1 MYFLVLYVIIKRERF
16 DVQMNSTKTTK
27 ILSLV
32 LVAVILISTVF
43 SSTAFAAADNGTY
56 KNFKYTVT
64 DKNTAE
70 ITKYIG
76 SESSVKIP
84 ESINGHAVEK
94 IGDGA
99 FKGNYFL
106 ESAEIPDGIKI
117 IGDYAFNDCTKLKSI
132 TIPKSVEKIG
142 KSAFFYCTRLE
153 NVNVS
158 NGIKTIGD
166 GAFFGCYSL
175 KSFTITESVNS
186 VGEYAFAKCDK
197 LKTVKIENGLK
208 SISNQ
213 MFKDCTS
220 LKNTVLPDSIE
231 SIGRRAFSGC
241 SSLESINLPDSVNT
255 IDDYAFYYCSQIK
268 SISTSAKKIGNYAF
282 SFCSMLESATLS
294 DNLETIGKEA
304 FTSTNLQEIFIPSSV
319 SEIGD
324 MALET
329 NCIKKISV
337 DESNKYYTSIDG
349 VLFNKSVTK
358 IVDYPN
364 YAEAEF
370 YSIPQSVTAIGSNA
384 FYGDNAALK
393 TILIPDTVTEIENG
407 AFMNF
412 SDLEYIYIPDSVIK
426 IGDNAFNGCS
436 QLASISIPYS
446 VKEIGNSALSY
457 CTNLQS
463 VSLTEGLESIGDY
476 AFASDYTLSNIT
488 LPNTLSDI
496 SPTAFANCE
505 NFKEYIT
512 DINNPYF
519 SITDGVLYSKD
530 KSKLVSY
537 PMGKKDKEYSVLDGT
552 KTIGDYAISCNNLDS
567 VYVPQSV
574 EKMGNYSIGF
584 MTQPTSDTYNIKTDF
599 MAYGAIGSAAET
611 YCTDNDIAFFTD
623 KPSQNIE
630 VVSLNAGENAVFSIE
645 NANPESVVYSTS
657 DKSVADVDSNGKI
670 TANSKGTTQIIASV
684 GIMNF
689 LCTVNVKNGEPKSEG
704 YVYSGFDTSGYSLIT
719 KQAYQK
725 WEDEYYNFNKPN
737 PDTRLDNPAVYCYTT
752 SEYIPIMA
760 ILVGGSYLDNTKK
773 QMGEDYHQYE
783 TIADNLSMEL
793 NRFNANGDMLLYSGT
808 DDVTAITGKTSSLK
822 DMKESIGK
830 SYVDGGVVSTS
841 VDHGVA
847 DHFGDGVY
855 HTVLE
860 VYAPKSAIKGAY
872 ISRMSDFALEYEYL
886 LDKGLK
892 YQVIDAGVRNV
903 TFTSYTLEEPTTK
916 VERYI
921 KLRIVDD
928 SKPVEP
934 ATTEP
939 SASTAAPST
948 AVTESTTQP
957 TTQQSTQSTTQTA
970 PAQMTTAQTTP
981 TQPTT
986 NPSGSPVATGNN
998 ALPYCAAALL
1008 VLVLASMF
1016 IYTKQSRN
1024 NDNT

>member
-1 MYFLVLYVIIKRERF
+1 MKATRI
-16 DVQMNSTKTTK
+16 TKT
-27 ILSLV
+27 LSLA

-43 SSTAFAAADNGTY
+43 SITTFAAVDDGTY

-64 DKNTAE
+64 DENSAV
-70 ITKYIG
+70 ITEYIG
-76 SESSVKIP
+76 NEASVKIP
-84 ESINGHAVEK
+84 ESINGHPVEK
-94 IGDGA
+94 IGNNA
-99 FKGNYFL
+99 FKGNYSL
-106 ESAEIPDGIKI
+106 ENAEIPDGVKV

-132 TIPKSVEKIG
+132 TLPKSTKSIG

-158 NGIKTIGD
+158 DGIKTIGD

-175 KSFTITESVNS
+175 KSFTITESVTS
-186 VGEYAFAKCDK
+186 VGEYAFSRCNE
-197 LKTVKIENGLK
+197 LKSAKIENGIK

-220 LKNTVLPDSIE
+220 LKEIVLPDSIE
-231 SIGRRAFSGC
+231 SIGRRAFYNC
-241 SSLESINLPDSVNT
+241 SALESINIPDSVNT
-255 IDDYAFYYCSQIK
+255 VDDYAFYSCSQIQSLK
-268 SISTSAKKIGNYAF
+268 INAEKIGDYAF
-282 SFCSMLESATLS
+282 SQCSMLESLTLS
-294 DNLETIGKEA
+294 DNLKTIGDEA
-304 FTSTNLQEIFIPSSV
+304 FKSTSLSEVSVPSSV
-319 SEIGD
+319 SSIGKK
-324 MALET
+324 AFET
-329 NCIKKISV
+329 NCIKKYSV
-337 DESNKYYTSIDG
+337 DESNKYYASIDG
-349 VLFNKSVTK
+349 VLFNKNATK

-370 YSIPQSVTAIGSNA
+370 YSVPQSVSIIGDYA
-384 FYGDNAALK
+384 FCGDNSSLK
-393 TILIPDTVTEIENG
+393 TILIPDTVTEIGNG
-407 AFMNF
+407 AFMDFYN
-412 SDLEYIYIPDSVIK
+412 LEYIYIPESVTK
-426 IGDNAFNGCS
+426 IDDNAFNGCS

-446 VKEIGNSALSY
+446 VKEIGESAFSY
-457 CTNLQS
+457 CESLQD
-463 VSLTEGLESIGDY
+463 VSLTEGLESIGDC

-488 LPNTLSDI
+488 LPLSLSKL
-496 SPTAFANCE
+496 SPTAFENCE
-505 NFKEYIT
+505 NFTEYIT

-519 SITDGVLYSKD
+519 SISDGVLYSKD
-530 KSKLVSY
+530 KTELVSY
-537 PMGKKDKEYSVLDGT
+537 PTGKKGDEYFVPQGT
-552 KTIGDYAISCNNLDS
+552 KVIGDYAVSSSNLNS
-567 VYVPQSV
+567 IYVPQSV
-574 EKMGNYSIGF
+574 EKIGTKSFGF
-584 MTQPTSDTYNIKTDF
+584 MKTPTSDTYEMKTDF
-599 MAYGAIGSAAET
+599 TALGEIGSAAEA
-611 YCTDNDIAFFTD
+611 YCTENDIPFFTD

-645 NANPESVVYSTS
+645 NANPENVVYSAS
-657 DKSVADVDSNGKI
+657 DKSIADIDSNGKI

-719 KQAYQK
+719 KQDYQK
-725 WEDEYYNFNKPN
+725 WENAYYDFNKPN
-737 PDTRLDNPAVYCYTT
+737 PDTRLDNPATYCYTT

-760 ILVGGSYLDNTKK
+760 ILVGGSYLDNTRE

-793 NRFNANGDMLLYSGT
+793 NRFNANSDMLLYSGT
-808 DDVTAITGKTSSLK
+808 GDVSAITGKTSSLK
-822 DMKESIGK
+822 DMKASIGK

-886 LDKGLK
+886 LNNNLK

-903 TFTSYTLEEPTTK
+903 IFTGYSFEEPTTR

-928 SKPVEP
+928 SKPTEP
-934 ATTEP
+934 STTEP
-939 SASTAAPST
+939 EASTAVPST
-948 AVTESTTQP
+948 AVTEA
-957 TTQQSTQSTTQTA
+957 TTQQPTQSTTATA
-970 PAQMTTAQTTP
+970 PTQTTT
-981 TQPTT
+981 TQTT
-986 NPSGSPVATGNN
+986 TQSATKPSGSPVATGNN
-998 ALPYCAAALL
+998 ALPYCTAALL
-1008 VLVLASMF
+1008 MLVLASVCVYM
-1016 IYTKQSRN
+1016 KQSRN